1 MHWKLRLDSGAYWA
15 QQCIGTYLG
24 VISISAVRSRM
35 DDSRFAGNL
44 SYVVGVRTDSAVEL
58 DEEKEREVYA
68 EAH

>member
-1 MHWKLRLDSGAYWA
+1 
-15 QQCIGTYLG
+15 
-24 VISISAVRSRM
+24 M